1 MTTRPNLGPWQTFG
15 NGAQR
20 VQRKPY
26 AEAEIL
32 PAAAGGRWSVRRIV
46 PASGSFRLVASGL
59 ESQRKEAESKAMD
72 CLLQVR

>member
-32 PAAAGGRWSVRRIV
+32 PPPPGRGCSVRGIV
-46 PASGSFRLVASGL
+46 PSRG
-59 ESQRKEAESKAMD
+59 
-72 CLLQVR
+72 